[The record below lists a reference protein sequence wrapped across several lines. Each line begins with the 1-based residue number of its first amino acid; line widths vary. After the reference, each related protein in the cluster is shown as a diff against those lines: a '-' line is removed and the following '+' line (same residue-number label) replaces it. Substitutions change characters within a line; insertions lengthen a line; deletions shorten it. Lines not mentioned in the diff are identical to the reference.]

1 MSYLFGHPGVVIA
14 ALGQHIALS
23 GAALAAAFAVALP
36 LGVAAAR
43 IPGLRLPVF
52 GVLNAIY
59 TIPSLALFALLVPAL
74 GLGFAPAVC
83 GLALYALMI
92 IVTNVTAGITAV
104 DPAVVDAARGVGMSG
119 AQVLWRVELPQAMPV
134 IIGGLRVASAAV
146 ISIATVA
153 ALVDAGGLGTL
164 ILAGIDQDNL
174 PKALAGAIT
183 CVALAL
189 AADGGLRLVERRV
202 VL

>member
-1 MSYLFGHPGVVIA
+1 MSYLFGHPDVVFA
-14 ALGQHIALS
+14 ALGQHVVLS
-23 GAALAAAFAVALP
+23 GTALIAACAIALP
-36 LGVAAAR
+36 LGIVAAR

-52 GVLNAIY
+52 GLLNVIY
-59 TIPSLALFALLVPAL
+59 TIPSLALFALLVPVL
-74 GLGFAPAVC
+74 GLGFAPAAC

-104 DPAVVDAARGVGMSG
+104 DPATVDAARGVGMSG
-119 AQVLWRVELPQAMPV
+119 AQVLWRVELPQALPV
-134 IIGGLRVASAAV
+134 IIGGVRIASAAV
-146 ISIATVA
+146 ISIATVG

-174 PKALAGAIT
+174 PKAIAGAIT

-189 AADGGLRLVERRV
+189 VVDGGLRLIERRAV
-202 VL
+202 N

>member
-1 MSYLFGHPGVVIA
+1 MSYLFGHPDVVFA
-14 ALGQHIALS
+14 ALGQHVALS
-23 GAALAAAFAVALP
+23 FAALAAAFAVALP

-43 IPGLRLPVF
+43 VPGLRLPVF
-52 GVLNAIY
+52 GVLNVIY
-59 TIPSLALFALLVPAL
+59 TIPSLALFAMLVPFL
-74 GLGFAPAVC
+74 GLGFAPAVS

-92 IVTNVTAGITAV
+92 MVTNVTAGITSV
-104 DPAVVDAARGVGMSG
+104 DASTVDAARGVGMSG
-119 AQVLWRVELPQAMPV
+119 MQVLWRVELPQAMPV
-134 IIGGLRVASAAV
+134 IIGGVRIASAAV

-164 ILAGIDQDNL
+164 ILAGIDQNNL

-189 AADGGLRLVERRV
+189 AVDGGLRLVERRV
-202 VL
+202 AH

>member
-1 MSYLFGHPGVVIA
+1 VSYLFGHPDVILA
-14 ALGQHIALS
+14 ALGQHVALS
-23 GAALAAAFAVALP
+23 GAALATAFAIALP
-36 LGVAAAR
+36 LGVVSAR
-43 IPGLRLPVF
+43 VPRLRLPVF

-59 TIPSLALFALLVPAL
+59 TIPSLALFALLVPVL
-74 GLGFAPAVC
+74 GLGFAPAAC

-92 IVTNVTAGITAV
+92 MTTNVTAGITSV
-104 DPAVVDAARGVGMSG
+104 DPATVDAARGLGMSG
-119 AQVLWRVELPQAMPV
+119 AQVLWQVELPQAMPV
-134 IIGGLRVASAAV
+134 IIGGVRVASAAV

-164 ILAGIDQDNL
+164 ILAGIDQNNL

-189 AADGGLRLVERRV
+189 VADGGLRLVERRV
-202 VL
+202 VG

>member
-1 MSYLFGHPGVVIA
+1 VSYLFGHPDLVFA

-23 GAALAAAFAVALP
+23 GAALAAAFVVALP

-43 IPGLRLPVF
+43 VPGLRLPVF
-52 GVLNAIY
+52 GVLNVVY
-59 TIPSLALFALLVPAL
+59 TIPSLALFAMLVPAL
-74 GLGFAPAVC
+74 GLGFAPAAC

-104 DPAVVDAARGVGMSG
+104 DPAVVDAARGLGMSA
-119 AQVLWRVELPQAMPV
+119 AQVLWRVELPQALPV
-134 IIGGLRVASAAV
+134 IVGGVRIASAAV
-146 ISIATVA
+146 ISIATVG

-164 ILAGIDQDNL
+164 ILAGIDQNNL

-189 AADGGLRLVERRV
+189 IVDGGLRMVERRAAH
-202 VL
+202 